1 MIKKIVIYV
10 IAFTCILFG
19 YRAFLYTGIKKNKAG
34 IFNKYNELF
43 LKEGNT
49 YDVLFLGSS
58 RAEMHFNPMVF
69 DSITGLNSYNMGI
82 SGASPKISL
91 ALLKTYCQQHQKP
104 KFIIFNVDYFW
115 LQNDTDRLNDFPR
128 YFPYLENRSLRNE
141 LSKFD
146 NRFNSFYY
154 NPIHSLPY
162 TQIDYLSTSLHG
174 WLNISGK
181 YDSLMYK
188 GYQTSELKNIE
199 SENKSAPISG
209 FISPKNKAD
218 IDSLIYYCKTN
229 NIQLMLITSPVLGNG
244 NKQVNN
250 KTILSKNLKNIALIN
265 HMPYY
270 DYTDSLVYNSQTLYA
285 DELHLNRHGAL
296 KFSQSISLVFDNI
309 LSKKALFNK

>member
-1 MIKKIVIYV
+1 MIKRIVIYTITFV
-10 IAFTCILFG
+10 CILFV
-19 YRAFLYTGIKKNKAG
+19 YRALLYTGIKKNKAG

-82 SGASPKISL
+82 SGASPNISL
-91 ALLKTYCQQHQKP
+91 ALLKTYCQKHQKP

-128 YFPYLENRSLRNE
+128 YFPYLENSYLRNE
-141 LSKFD
+141 LSKLD
-146 NRFNSFYY
+146 YRFNSFYF
-154 NPIHSLPY
+154 NPLHSLPY
-162 TQIDYLSTSLHG
+162 TQIDYLSASLHG
-174 WLNISGK
+174 WLNISGR
-181 YDSLMYK
+181 YDSLMHK

-209 FISPKNKAD
+209 FISPKNRAD
-218 IDSLIYYCKTN
+218 IDSLISFTKTN
-229 NIQLMLITSPVLGNG
+229 NIQLMLVTSPVLGNG
-244 NKQVNN
+244 NKQVSN
-250 KTILSKNLKNIALIN
+250 KAVLSKNLKNIAIIN
-265 HMPYY
+265 HLPYY